1 MVRILRRCF
10 CAIPE
15 NQFPNRMFTVA
26 TDGTFIFRRLRTEKR
41 WAQATARLTVE
52 ERDDLQEALDLLEDE
67 PLSPATPA
75 TPLSKHSPSTN
86 NKQEEKGGSH
96 KLISSSSEDEWAW
109 GTGLARKDYESL
121 VKKAKARVIF

>member
-1 MVRILRRCF
+1 M
-10 CAIPE
+10 
-15 NQFPNRMFTVA
+15 
-26 TDGTFIFRRLRTEKR
+26 
-41 WAQATARLTVE
+41 
-52 ERDDLQEALDLLEDE
+52 QEALDLLEDE

-121 VKKAKARVIF
+121 VKTAKARVIF